1 MAGYRI
7 TNSVAES
14 NRPNTDPRSRA
25 ARRTQHS
32 RVPSGLAHSASSGSA
47 ARVYALDGLSQHAAP
62 QFPK

>member
-14 NRPNTDPRSRA
+14 NRPNTTRA